1 MYTVVA
7 QQQIPLPVHE
17 VWDYLT
23 SRELLARWFADTLP
37 LVPGEPV
44 RMEFGDGGF
53 FSGRVVEWDPGIIL
67 GLRWR
72 FVGHGPEHEVRYS
85 MLRRKDG
92 TELTVQDRGAITQEE
107 AECLRVGWAEFLF
120 RLNKAIVKNV
130 NTRFNWQ
137 KVFLFTYEMKAAQ
150 REALVTALTDP
161 NWYHASLT
169 GVDAQIREFDGNE
182 INATIAHEA
191 WGTAETRLRV
201 KLKNIRG
208 ADYALFT
215 HEGWAQLPG
224 SLAEKE
230 RRRFVT
236 VWLDA
241 LAALQLD
248 DDLQRQRAEG
258 PAAGFQLQPA

>member
-17 VWDYLT
+17 VWDHLT
-23 SRELLARWFADTLP
+23 RPELLAKWFADTPRLA
-37 LVPGEPV
+37 PGEPV
-44 RMEFGDGGF
+44 RMDFGDGDF
-53 FSGRVVEWDPGIIL
+53 LSGRVVEWDPGIIL

-72 FVGHGPEHEVRYS
+72 FVGQGPEYDVRYS

-120 RLNKAIVKNV
+120 RLNKAVVRNCI
-130 NTRFNWQ
+130 TRFNWRKTFQ
-137 KVFLFTYEMKAAQ
+137 FTYEIDSTK

-161 NWYHASLT
+161 DWYHTSLA
-169 GVDAQIREFDGNE
+169 GVQARILGFDENE
-182 INATIAHEA
+182 INSIITHKA
-191 WGTAETRLRV
+191 WGTVETRLRV

-208 ADYALFT
+208 VHYAFFT
-215 HEGWAQLPG
+215 HEGWPQLPG
-224 SLAEKE
+224 SLAEAE

-236 VWLDA
+236 VWLRA
-241 LAALQLD
+241 LAEFGVDGHL
-248 DDLQRQRAEG
+248 RSG
-258 PAAGFQLQPA
+258 

>member
-1 MYTVVA
+1 
-7 QQQIPLPVHE
+7 
-17 VWDYLT
+17 
-23 SRELLARWFADTLP
+23 
-37 LVPGEPV
+37 
-44 RMEFGDGGF
+44 
-53 FSGRVVEWDPGIIL
+53 
-67 GLRWR
+67 
-72 FVGHGPEHEVRYS
+72 
-85 MLRRKDG
+85 
-92 TELTVQDRGAITQEE
+92 
-107 AECLRVGWAEFLF
+107 
-120 RLNKAIVKNV
+120 
-130 NTRFNWQ
+130 
-137 KVFLFTYEMKAAQ
+137 MKAAQ